1 MMGLGAGI
9 ILFNKNKSVGIP
21 KKNVDQASKK
31 LDRFSIVLSLAC
43 LIHCSSIPVFFFL
56 GGYLSS
62 VLFLTEHLFHEI
74 AFILAIPISLFSLI
88 NGYKLHLQRWV
99 LATGLL
105 GLALMGLGLLFHAVL
120 SMEIV
125 LTIAGSC
132 LMVVAHGRNLSLL
145 TAR

>member
-1 MMGLGAGI
+1 M
-9 ILFNKNKSVGIP
+9 GIP

-120 SMEIV
+120 SME
-125 LTIAGSC
+125 
-132 LMVVAHGRNLSLL
+132 LSLIHI
-145 TAR
+145 

>member
-1 MMGLGAGI
+1 ML
-9 ILFNKNKSVGIP
+9 
-21 KKNVDQASKK
+21 
-31 LDRFSIVLSLAC
+31 
-43 LIHCSSIPVFFFL
+43 FFL

-62 VLFLTEHLFHEI
+62 VLFLTEHLFHEV

-88 NGYKLHLQRWV
+88 NGYKLHLQLWV

-145 TAR
+145 TTR